1 METLANLESFVRSA
15 EAGSFSAAA
24 RRLAL
29 TPAAVSRNVAML
41 ERNLG
46 VRLFQRSTRRITLTE
61 AGEQFLHNI
70 GETLELLQGAIA
82 HARVDK
88 GEPAGTLR
96 VSLPPVFGAAY
107 VLSLLPEFLVRYP
120 AIRIDWQFDN
130 RPVDL
135 IADHFDAAIGAGFDL
150 APGVVS
156 RALAPAHVIA
166 VAAPSLLEG
175 RGEAATPE
183 DLAAFPGIVMRSTRT
198 GRLRHW
204 NMRNAAGSEAPA
216 ALQESLCFDDPAA
229 MVAAARLGLGVTLVS
244 VPDALPHLESGEL
257 VRAAPGWYAD
267 AGVFSLY
274 YVGRSLLP
282 AKTRV
287 FIDFV
292 ADAFKRQRFAERF
305 SGSFEG

>member
-46 VRLFQRSTRRITLTE
+46 VRLFQRSTRRIKLTE
-61 AGEQFLHNI
+61 AGEQFLRNI
-70 GETLELLQGAIA
+70 GETLEQLQGAIEQ
-82 HARVDK
+82 ARVEK

-96 VSLPPVFGAAY
+96 VSLPPTFGATY
-107 VLSLLPEFLVRYP
+107 VLPLLPEFLARYP

-130 RPVDL
+130 RQVDL
-135 IADHFDAAIGAGFDL
+135 IADNFDAAIGAGFEL
-150 APGVVS
+150 NPGIVA
-156 RALAPAHVIA
+156 RTLAPAHVIA

-175 RGEAATPE
+175 RARAENPE
-183 DLAAFPGIVMRSTRT
+183 DLAALPGIAMRSTRT
-198 GRLRHW
+198 GRLRYW
-204 NMRNAAGSEAPA
+204 TMRNAAGSEILA

-229 MVAAARLGLGVTLVS
+229 MVAAARLGLGVALVS
-244 VPDALPHLESGEL
+244 VPDALPQMESGAL
-257 VRAAPGWYAD
+257 VRVVPRWYAD
-267 AGVFSLY
+267 AGAFSLY
-274 YVGRSLLP
+274 YSGRSLLP
-282 AKTRV
+282 AKTRA

-292 ADAFKRQRFAERF
+292 ADAFRQQQLAERF
-305 SGSFEG
+305 SGSFGW